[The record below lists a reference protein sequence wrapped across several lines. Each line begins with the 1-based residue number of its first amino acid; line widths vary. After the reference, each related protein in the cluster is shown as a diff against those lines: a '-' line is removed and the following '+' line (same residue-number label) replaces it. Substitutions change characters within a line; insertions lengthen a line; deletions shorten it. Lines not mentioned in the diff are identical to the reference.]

1 MGIEELECINPGEIK
16 MIGRKYVVQIK
27 GDESLKYESEL
38 PSYLREVYDLS
49 LSEYCSFVLFGNK
62 DSKQK
67 CLWCG
72 KPTELRYKLYKGFK
86 TYCNISCK
94 NSHRNTENNPSKSE
108 EVKRK
113 ISEFQSKRLRE
124 LATEG
129 LNAFQKPHTNFNSLN
144 SRYKT
149 LGVENT
155 YLYLIYWG
163 ESSIKIGVTCNLN
176 KREYDLRYIGAKGAI
191 HPVLYGKAEEMLK
204 LEMKI
209 KNNYCKDHSEL
220 FKFEDLRKV
229 LSELK

>member
-1 MGIEELECINPGEIK
+1 MGMEELECINPGEIK
-16 MIGRKYVVQIK
+16 IIGRKYVVQIK
-27 GDESLKYESEL
+27 GDESLKYASEL
-38 PSYLREVYDLS
+38 PGYLQEVYDLS
-49 LSEYCSFVLFGNK
+49 LSEYCSFVLFGDK

-72 KPTELRYKLYKGFK
+72 KPTELRYRLYKGFR
-86 TYCNISCK
+86 TYCNTSCK

-113 ISEFQSKRLRE
+113 ISEFQSKRLKE

-149 LGVENT
+149 LGIENI
-155 YLYLIYWG
+155 YLYLMYWG
-163 ESSIKIGVTCNLN
+163 ESSIKVGVTCNLK
-176 KREYDLRYIGAKGAI
+176 KREYDLRYVGAKGAI
-191 HPVLYGKAEEMLK
+191 HPVLYGKAEEILK

-209 KNNYCKDHSEL
+209 KDKYCKDQSEV
-220 FKFEDLRKV
+220 FDFSDLRKV
-229 LSELK
+229 LLELK